1 MKDLKDSYP
10 IKLAYYEMS
19 NRLLDEPVFAWWVP
33 YTPKKRIDIISNIKS
48 KYWKKTHK
56 YGIKVP
62 ENVKE
67 AKVTDQENGN
77 KLWEEAMVMEMTNN
91 QVALEHYEGNTSD
104 LVA

>member
-10 IKLAYYEMS
+10 IKLVYYAMS

-67 AKVTDQENGN
+67 AKAIDQENGN
-77 KLWEEAMVMEMTNN
+77 KLWKEAMVTEMTSNRVDFE
-91 QVALEHYEGNTSD
+91 Q
-104 LVA
+104 